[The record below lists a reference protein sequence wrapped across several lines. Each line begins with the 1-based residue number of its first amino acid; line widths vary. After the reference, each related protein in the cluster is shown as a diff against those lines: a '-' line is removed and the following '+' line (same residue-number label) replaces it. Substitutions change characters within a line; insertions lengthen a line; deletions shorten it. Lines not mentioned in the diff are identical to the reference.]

1 MALMISQGASSSS
14 FTHQYKNFD
23 VFLSFRGEDTRH
35 GFTGHL
41 YNALSLQ
48 GIHTFIDDKIPRG
61 EQISAELIKI
71 IESSMISIIVFSENY
86 ASSTWCL
93 DELVKIVECGKNDQL
108 VRPIFYN
115 VDPSEVRR
123 QKGKYGKALAKH
135 EEKFKD
141 NGKVQSWR
149 KALYEAA
156 NISGWHYKNNC
167 KEFEFIQGIVK
178 EISYS
183 KLNHTPLFVARY
195 PVGINYRVE
204 AIKSLLDIGSND
216 VRMVGMYGPGGVGKT
231 TIAKAVYNTIYELFE
246 GSSFL
251 ENVRDRFGT
260 FNGVIQLQ
268 EILLRE
274 ILGDMNLKVGNVS
287 RGINLIKERLCSK
300 RILLILDDVDK
311 SNQIE
316 RLIGKCD
323 LLAPGSRIIITT
335 RDKHL
340 LATLG
345 KGLSTYDVK
354 ELNDREALELFSLHA
369 FQRNKPKEDY
379 SELTDQ
385 VIHYAKGI
393 PLALAI
399 IGADLYERDQME
411 WKSTLDKYERIPNKE
426 IQKILQISYEGLDET
441 EQVIFL
447 DIACFFKGVCK
458 NYVVDILN
466 SCNLY
471 PVIGI
476 RRLIEKCLITVD
488 RYDKLWMHDLVQQM
502 GREIVRQESPQILGM
517 RSRLW
522 CYEDVVEVLTENKG
536 SEKVRGM
543 MICSPERA
551 KLQLEA
557 KCFEKMKNLKFLIVG
572 NVDICGSIEY
582 LPNEL
587 RLLDWPEFPLSS
599 LPSNFRPQNL
609 IALSMPQSQVI
620 LDKFLEV

>member
-1 MALMISQGASSSS
+1 MFIFQ
-14 FTHQYKNFD
+14 FC
-23 VFLSFRGEDTRH
+23 
-35 GFTGHL
+35 
-41 YNALSLQ
+41 SLTLH
-48 GIHTFIDDKIPRG
+48 IFICF
-61 EQISAELIKI
+61 
-71 IESSMISIIVFSENY
+71 V
-86 ASSTWCL
+86 
-93 DELVKIVECGKNDQL
+93 ND
-108 VRPIFYN
+108 
-115 VDPSEVRR
+115 S
-123 QKGKYGKALAKH
+123 
-135 EEKFKD
+135 
-141 NGKVQSWR
+141 
-149 KALYEAA
+149 
-156 NISGWHYKNNC
+156 C

-195 PVGINYRVE
+195 PIGINYRVE

-216 VRMVGMYGPGGVGKT
+216 VRMIGMYGPGGVGKT
-231 TIAKAVYNTIYELFE
+231 TIAKAVYNTIYKLFE

-251 ENVRDRFGT
+251 ENVRERFRT

-268 EILLRE
+268 ETLLCE
-274 ILGDMNLKVGNVS
+274 ILGDMNLKVGNVF
-287 RGINLIKERLCSK
+287 RGINLIKERFCNK

-323 LLAPGSRIIITT
+323 LLAPGSKIIITT

-354 ELNDREALELFSLHA
+354 ELNDREALKLFSLHA

-399 IGADLYERDQME
+399 IGAGLYGRDQME
-411 WKSTLDKYERIPNKE
+411 WKNTLDKYERIPNKE

-502 GREIVRQESPQILGM
+502 GREIVGQESPQILGM

-522 CYEDVVEVLTENKG
+522 CYEDVVEVLTENK
-536 SEKVRGM
+536 V
-543 MICSPERA
+543 
-551 KLQLEA
+551 
-557 KCFEKMKNLKFLIVG
+557 
-572 NVDICGSIEY
+572 
-582 LPNEL
+582 
-587 RLLDWPEFPLSS
+587 
-599 LPSNFRPQNL
+599 
-609 IALSMPQSQVI
+609 
-620 LDKFLEV
+620 